1 VSSALQAGPVPDAN
15 ERLLRVQG
23 LTKIFH
29 SKGPS
34 KSDLLANDHLDLEMD
49 RGEVVAL
56 LGPNGAGKSTFL
68 RQIAGQL
75 LPSSGSVHV
84 GGVDLV
90 ADPLRAKQLL
100 SVIPQES
107 EPVQNLTVDEHVRY
121 FGLIKG
127 IPRSDIRRATAEHLA
142 TVGLTEHRS
151 KLVRELS
158 GGLKR
163 RVLIAVALASPS
175 ARLMLL
181 DEPTTG
187 LDPEARRSVWRT
199 VEGLRARGI
208 AILLTTHY
216 IEEAEQLADRVVVI
230 DHGRFVAQG
239 TTASII
245 RASGARGHID
255 VHGVDRAEAP
265 ARALLEELAV
275 RWPTLRQRPDHWR
288 FAVEDRFASATVA
301 VLAQLTA
308 AGLRASL
315 SPVSLEDAYLALV
328 GAGENGA

>member
-1 VSSALQAGPVPDAN
+1 MVDGRSADAAF
-15 ERLLRVQG
+15 LRVVG
-23 LTKIFH
+23 LTKVFH

-34 KSDLLANDHLDLEMD
+34 KSDLVANDHLDLEM
-49 RGEVVAL
+49 RSGEVVAL

-75 LPSSGSVHV
+75 LPTAGTVVV
-84 GGVDLV
+84 GGIDLV
-90 ADPLRAKQLL
+90 ADPLRAKQFL

-107 EPVQNLTVDEHVRY
+107 EPVQNLTVEEHIRY

-127 IPRSDIRRATAEHLA
+127 IPRSEIRRATDEHLA
-142 TVGLTEHRS
+142 TVGLTEHRR

-187 LDPEARRSVWRT
+187 LDPEARRSVWKT
-199 VEGLRARGI
+199 VEALRARGI

-239 TTASII
+239 TSPSII

-255 VHGVDRAEAP
+255 VHGVDRADLP
-265 ARALLEELAV
+265 ARALLDELAA

-288 FAVEDRFASATVA
+288 FGVDDPFAPATVA
-301 VLAQLTA
+301 VLARLTA
-308 AGLRASL
+308 VGLRASL
-315 SPVSLEDAYLALV
+315 APVSLEDAYLALV
-328 GAGENGA
+328 GAAENGS